1 MTQRFPQRPFVPPPD
16 ATEIVMI
23 RHGASAAAVPDEP
36 FPLIGGHAD
45 PPLSPEGR
53 LQAEAVGA
61 RLHAEALAA
70 VFVTPLR
77 RTAETAAPLC
87 ARTGMEPAVVED
99 LREVHLGELEGGEF
113 RIRSAQG
120 DPLVRRVFVE
130 QRWDVI
136 PGAEPMHALAGRVR
150 DGVRSIV
157 EAVGPG
163 AIAAAVLHGGV
174 IGEICRQA
182 TGSRPLAFVH
192 VDNASISRLVVFPS
206 GRWLLRT
213 FNDTTHLEQPAAKT
227 IDIIGRSTTGSD
239 DAVRHALD
247 EARRTVRNIT
257 GVDVVSK
264 GLRGDDLREW
274 RALVRVAFVVDRDEE
289 TPPTGARRSA
299 AAEAAALRLEEREG

>member
-1 MTQRFPQRPFVPPPD
+1 M
-16 ATEIVMI
+16 
-23 RHGASAAAVPDEP
+23 
-36 FPLIGGHAD
+36 
-45 PPLSPEGR
+45 
-53 LQAEAVGA
+53 
-61 RLHAEALAA
+61 
-70 VFVTPLR
+70 TPLR

-87 ARTGMEPAVVED
+87 ARTGMAPAVVEE

-136 PGAEPMHALAGRVR
+136 PGAEPMHALAERVR
-150 DGVRSIV
+150 AGVGSIV

-213 FNDTTHLEQPAAKT
+213 FNDTTHLEQPAA
-227 IDIIGRSTTGSD
+227 G
-239 DAVRHALD
+239 
-247 EARRTVRNIT
+247 
-257 GVDVVSK
+257 
-264 GLRGDDLREW
+264 
-274 RALVRVAFVVDRDEE
+274 
-289 TPPTGARRSA
+289 
-299 AAEAAALRLEEREG
+299 

>member
-1 MTQRFPQRPFVPPPD
+1 MSQRFPQRPFVPPPD

-45 PPLSPEGR
+45 PPLAPEGR
-53 LQAEAVGA
+53 RQAAAVGA
-61 RLHAEALAA
+61 RLRAEALAA

-87 ARTGMEPAVVED
+87 ARTGHEPVVVED

-120 DPLVRRVFVE
+120 DSLIRRVFVE

-136 PGAEPMHALAGRVR
+136 PGAEPMHALADRVR
-150 DGVRSIV
+150 AGVRSIV

-163 AIAAAVLHGGV
+163 ASAAAVLHGGV

-213 FNDTTHLEQPAAKT
+213 FNDTTHLEQPAA
-227 IDIIGRSTTGSD
+227 G
-239 DAVRHALD
+239 
-247 EARRTVRNIT
+247 
-257 GVDVVSK
+257 
-264 GLRGDDLREW
+264 
-274 RALVRVAFVVDRDEE
+274 
-289 TPPTGARRSA
+289 
-299 AAEAAALRLEEREG
+299 

>member
-45 PPLSPEGR
+45 PPLSPEGHQ
-53 LQAEAVGA
+53 QAEAVGA
-61 RLHAEALAA
+61 RLHGEALAA

-77 RTAETAAPLC
+77 RTAQTAAPLC
-87 ARTGMEPAVVED
+87 ARAGIEPAVVED

-136 PGAEPMHALAGRVR
+136 PGAESMHALAGRVR

-213 FNDTTHLEQPAAKT
+213 FNDTTHLEQPA
-227 IDIIGRSTTGSD
+227 GG
-239 DAVRHALD
+239 
-247 EARRTVRNIT
+247 
-257 GVDVVSK
+257 
-264 GLRGDDLREW
+264 
-274 RALVRVAFVVDRDEE
+274 
-289 TPPTGARRSA
+289 
-299 AAEAAALRLEEREG
+299 

>member
-1 MTQRFPQRPFVPPPD
+1 MTQRFPQRPFVPPPE

-45 PPLSPEGR
+45 PPLAPEGRRQAAAVGAR
-53 LQAEAVGA
+53 LQAEA
-61 RLHAEALAA
+61 LAG

-87 ARTGMEPAVVED
+87 ARTGMEPTVVED

-113 RIRSAQG
+113 RIRSELG
-120 DPLVRRVFVE
+120 DPLVRRAFVE

-136 PGAEPMHALAGRVR
+136 PGAEPMHALAERVR
-150 DGVRSIV
+150 AGVRSIV
-157 EAVGPG
+157 DAVGPG

-213 FNDTTHLEQPAAKT
+213 FNDTTHLEQPAA
-227 IDIIGRSTTGSD
+227 G
-239 DAVRHALD
+239 
-247 EARRTVRNIT
+247 
-257 GVDVVSK
+257 
-264 GLRGDDLREW
+264 
-274 RALVRVAFVVDRDEE
+274 
-289 TPPTGARRSA
+289 
-299 AAEAAALRLEEREG
+299 